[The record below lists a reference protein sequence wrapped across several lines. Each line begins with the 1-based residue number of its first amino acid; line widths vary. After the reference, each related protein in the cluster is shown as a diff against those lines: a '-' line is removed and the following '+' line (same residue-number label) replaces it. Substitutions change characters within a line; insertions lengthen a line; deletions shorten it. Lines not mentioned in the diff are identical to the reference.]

1 MSDPAPPER
10 PASLRAEQVAQTRA
24 ALVAAGRRLFGEN
37 GFRATSVEDLARE
50 ARVTTGALYH
60 HFPTKTAL
68 FEAVFMQA
76 HTDLMT
82 ASTQA
87 AQGASSDLDE
97 LARGFDAF
105 LDGVL
110 QPDVQRI
117 LILDGPAVLGLAR
130 FTELD
135 ERYAHAMIVHALK
148 SAAQAGTIGVDD
160 PDDHD
165 PAAARRP
172 DPGRHAHREFAR
184 PGRNAPRRRRVDA
197 GAAEQLHSRRVRFDA
212 RPIRP
217 VKMLMRGCWC
227 HDASATAGPVGSV
240 PPARHAVLAVVE
252 RGRRAREQRCRGGL
266 PDVLHDA
273 APIGGRTAARRPA

>member
-76 HTDLMT
+76 HADLLT
-82 ASTQA
+82 VSTQA

-135 ERYAHAMIVHALK
+135 ERYAHAMIVHALQA
-148 SAAQAGTIGVDD
+148 AAQAGSIEVDD
-160 PDDHD
+160 PDTTTRLLLG
-165 PAAARRP
+165 ALTRGAMLIANSP
-172 DPGRHAHREFAR
+172 DP
-184 PGRNAPRRRRVDA
+184 
-197 GAAEQLHSRRVRFDA
+197 
-212 RPIRP
+212 
-217 VKMLMRGCWC
+217 VK
-227 HDASATAGPVGSV
+227 T
-240 PPARHAVLAVVE
+240 RHAVAE
-252 RGRRAREQRCRGGL
+252 SMRAL
-266 PDVLHDA
+266 LNSF
-273 APIGGRTAARRPA
+273 TASA